1 MDLGLRGKVALVTG
15 ASRGIGKAIAQAL
28 IKEGCCVAICARD
41 SGRLRAAVVELSHGK
56 NDAAANDIVIGVPT
70 DVTDDA
76 AVQKFVA
83 TAHKA
88 FGRIDILVNNAGTH
102 LRGTV
107 DSTTLEI
114 LERQLRD
121 KVFGFF
127 SMIRAVLPIMRGQ
140 KDGRIVNVI
149 GQAAR
154 HPHPDRFPSGV
165 TNAACMAL
173 TKSVADAVARDNIR
187 VNAVCPQYIESEL
200 LAALIDKEMH
210 ERNVDR
216 ATAAAGF
223 SRANPLGRTGTPEEV
238 ADLVSFLVSN
248 SANFVTGSA
257 VSIDGGYHRYVFG

>member
-1 MDLGLRGKVALVTG
+1 MQLGLHGRVAVVTG
-15 ASRGIGKAIAQAL
+15 ASRGIGKAVAQAL
-28 IKEGCCVAICARD
+28 LDEGCAVAICSRNNAQLD
-41 SGRLRAAVVELSHGK
+41 AAVADLTKSGRVL
-56 NDAAANDIVIGVPT
+56 GVPT
-70 DVTDDA
+70 DVTDESAVRIFIA
-76 AVQKFVA
+76 AVLKE
-83 TAHKA
+83 

-107 DSTTLEI
+107 ESTTLDI

-127 SMIRAVLPIMRGQ
+127 TMIKAVLPTMKEQR
-140 KDGRIVNVI
+140 DGRIVNIV

-165 TNAACMAL
+165 TNAALMAL
-173 TKSVADAVARDNIR
+173 NKSVADSVARDNIR

-200 LAALIDKEMH
+200 LASLIKKEMR

-223 SRANPLGRTGTPEEV
+223 TRANPLGRTGRPDEV
-238 ADLVSFLVSN
+238 ADLVAFLVSDCA
-248 SANFVTGSA
+248 SFIAGSA